1 MRKIIAMTHT
11 TLDGYIDNPHLW
23 SMPYSNEESGAY
35 AMDLTLGCD
44 ALLLGRVTYV
54 GMAQAWPGM
63 SNPYADHVNRIEKYV
78 VSSTLE
84 KAEWE
89 NSTIIH
95 GDDLVT
101 KVTELK
107 GRPGG
112 NIMIWGCG
120 RLTDELMENGLLDE
134 YRLMVSPVILGE
146 GQRLFRGENVK
157 ATLELVDNTT
167 FGTGLVA
174 LAYRPVN
181 AAGGQANDG

>member
-11 TLDGYIDNPHLW
+11 TVDGYIDNPHLW
-23 SMPYSNEESGAY
+23 SMRYSNEEMQGY
-35 AMDLTLGCD
+35 VMDLTLGCD
-44 ALLLGRVTYV
+44 TLLLGRVTYV

-63 SNPYADHVNRIEKYV
+63 SNPYADHVNGLTKYV

-101 KVTELK
+101 RVTELK
-107 GRPGG
+107 RRPGG

-120 RLTDELMENGLLDE
+120 RLTDALLENGLLDE
-134 YRLMVSPVILGE
+134 YRLLVSPVVLGQ
-146 GQRLFRGENVK
+146 GQRLFRGEDVK

-167 FGTGLVA
+167 FGSGLIA

-181 AAGGQANDG
+181 AAGSQANAG